1 MKFFAAFTLC
11 TSLVTLAACAG
22 RGSDDEQVRAV
33 FADAEKAAEA
43 RDASDVL
50 EHVASGYADSRGFD
64 KAQLQSFLRGY
75 FLANPK
81 IEVLLDIESLDLP
94 VPGLAQA
101 RIDVTVLPAGDRT
114 TLDVELRQQDG
125 AWRIVRT
132 DRARE
137 P

>member
-1 MKFFAAFTLC
+1 MKFPAVLTL
-11 TSLVTLAACAG
+11 SILLAACAD

-33 FADAEKAAEA
+33 LASAEQAAEE

-50 EHVASGYADSRGFD
+50 EHIATGYSDSRGFD
-64 KAQLQSFLRGY
+64 RTQLQTFLRGY

-81 IEVLLDIESLDLP
+81 VEVLLDIESLELP
-94 VPGLAQA
+94 VPGLAQVRA
-101 RIDVTVLPAGDRT
+101 DVTVLPAGDQA

-125 AWRIVRT
+125 EWRIVRA

-137 P
+137 R